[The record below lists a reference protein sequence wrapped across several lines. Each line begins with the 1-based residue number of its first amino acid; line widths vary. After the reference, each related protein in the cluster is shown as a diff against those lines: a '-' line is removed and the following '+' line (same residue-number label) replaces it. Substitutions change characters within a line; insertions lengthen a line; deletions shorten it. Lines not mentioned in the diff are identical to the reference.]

1 MTRLLLL
8 WLGWFSLPQAQAA
21 PPQVDI
27 RVELGGVNVQA
38 ATLVNADARSVWNT
52 LTDYNQL
59 ARFVPGMTFSRL
71 VSPPGAS
78 VKLLEQRGDGGLISL
93 VIPDHVVFAIEEQPP
108 ARIRFRSV
116 SGGLVGVQGEWVIV
130 GEQAPVRLGYRAQ
143 IRSAL
148 PPPPL
153 LTEDYVRREIS
164 LRMSALAREAERRM
178 APASYARQN
187 DDKTK

>member
-8 WLGWFSLPQAQAA
+8 WLACFALSPARAA
-21 PPQVDI
+21 TPQVEI
-27 RVELGGVNVQA
+27 RVELGGVAIQA

-52 LTDYNQL
+52 LTDYNNL
-59 ARFVPGMTFSRL
+59 ARFVPGMTYSRL
-71 VSPPGAS
+71 VSPPGAA

-116 SGGLVGVQGEWVIV
+116 SGGLVSVQGEWVIV

-164 LRMSALAREAERRM
+164 VRMHALAREAEQRAAR
-178 APASYARQN
+178 APHVR
-187 DDKTK
+187 